1 MKLLVDFAYYNR
13 ICVFNPLRDII
24 YSDQKSGHKEIIG
37 ITTGILTTASLIP
50 QFLISKRKNLM

>member
-1 MKLLVDFAYYNR
+1 MKLLVNFAYYNR

-50 QFLISKRKNLM
+50 HFLSLKEKS